1 MKLNLGY
8 VSYNKDY
15 HELYKYL
22 QKNLKKKFNAKLIR
36 KFFKEKYTFEI
47 AEEKLLK
54 IFNKEVK

>member
-15 HELYKYL
+15 RELYKYL
-22 QKNLKKKFNAKLIR
+22 QKNLKKNFNAKLIR

-47 AEEKLLK
+47 AEEKLLN